1 MFAFGGDGALLHR
14 WWNGTEWVQWEVVTE
29 APHGDAVSCVWTA
42 DRLDVFVASRGR
54 GVWYRSFAM

>member
-1 MFAFGGDGALLHR
+1 MAEQPRFSDDR
-14 WWNGTEWVQWEVVTE
+14 QWWWNGTEWVQWEVVAE
-29 APHGDAVSCVWTA
+29 SPHGDAVSCVWTA